1 MKNIW
6 HLAVVSYKDSV
17 RKRILWVFLIFSLI
31 LIVSA
36 VALEVMSLERSG
48 VFDKTA
54 GLEATDARATE
65 EKMAKDMGVASI
77 AIFGVLIILFTA
89 ATQIP
94 EEVEGR
100 TLYTLLTFPLKRRHY
115 ILGKFVGQVLV
126 ILTIVPVM
134 AAILCVALL
143 VKYKTFD
150 PVMLKGIYTLII
162 QLSILASVSVMFST
176 VAPVNFN
183 IIFCFVLFLAG
194 HTTGYISTLAHKA
207 AFLPAKW
214 GLTALYTVIPNF
226 EYFNLSNELALKT
239 DVSYAYLFSVT
250 LYGLIYIASMLTI
263 GVAVF
268 RDRQI

>member
-1 MKNIW
+1 MKHIW
-6 HLAVVSYKDSV
+6 HLATVSYKDSI
-17 RKRILWVFLIFSLI
+17 RKRILWVFLIFSFI

-36 VALEVMSLERSG
+36 VALEVMSLERSS
-48 VFDKTA
+48 VFDQTA
-54 GLEATDARATE
+54 GLAGTDAAATE

-77 AIFGVLIILFTA
+77 AIFAVLIILFTA

-94 EEVEGR
+94 EEIEGR
-100 TLYTLLTFPLKRRHY
+100 TLYTLLTFPLRRRHY
-115 ILGKFVGQVLV
+115 ILGKFLGQVLV

-134 AAILCVALL
+134 AAILYGALFI
-143 VKYKTFD
+143 KYHSVDF
-150 PVMLKGIYTLII
+150 VILKGIYTLIV
-162 QLSILASVSVMFST
+162 QLCVLASVCVMLSTFS
-176 VAPVNFN
+176 PVNFS

-194 HTTGYISTLAHKA
+194 HTTGYLSILAKET

-214 GLTALYTVIPNF
+214 GLTALYTIIPNF

-250 LYGLIYIASMLTI
+250 LYGLVYVASMLTI
-263 GVAVF
+263 GVVAF